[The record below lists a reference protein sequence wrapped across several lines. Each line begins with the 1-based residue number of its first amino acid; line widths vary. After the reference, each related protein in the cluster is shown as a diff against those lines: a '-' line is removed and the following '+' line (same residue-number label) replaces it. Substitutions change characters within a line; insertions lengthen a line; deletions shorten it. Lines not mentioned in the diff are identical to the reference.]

1 MFPVILFSLKIIR
14 SGFGSYGGK
23 HSCIK
28 FWIGDF
34 SMDNNVLKN
43 EDITE
48 KVIAF
53 NLRQSYRANMTETE
67 LYDCTRGCWKISLE
81 NARQCAYA
89 FSVYENTIKEV
100 YKIEKWLSAEELQR
114 ETVPNGQNES
124 GRYGFEGRI
133 AEEIRDKYLGK
144 SLENICKKGQYSFK
158 YLPVHDKNND
168 EVIEE
173 IQKIEKEVA
182 PLNIDE
188 ESKKAIV
195 NVRVNQGKF
204 RDLLLKRYNNKCCLC
219 AVKNQ
224 KFLIASH
231 IKPWAKSEP
240 NEKADI
246 NNGFLM
252 CPNHDRLFD
261 KGYIT
266 FGDDGTII
274 ISDKLKKNDWI
285 FLNVDSKM
293 HIEQLTKGNKEYLEF
308 HRKNIFEN

>member
-1 MFPVILFSLKIIR
+1 MNS
-14 SGFGSYGGK
+14 
-23 HSCIK
+23 
-28 FWIGDF
+28 
-34 SMDNNVLKN
+34 NVLKN

-48 KVIAF
+48 KIIAF
-53 NLRQSYRANMTETE
+53 NLRQSYRANMTEPE
-67 LYDCTRGCWKISLE
+67 LYDCTRGCWRISLE
-81 NARQCAYA
+81 NAQQCAYA
-89 FSVYENTIKEV
+89 FSVYENTVKEV

-114 ETVPNGQNES
+114 ETVPSEQDES
-124 GRYGFEGRI
+124 GRYGFEGEI
-133 AEEIRDKYLGK
+133 AEKEIRDKYLGK

-158 YLPVHDKNND
+158 YLPVYDKD
-168 EVIEE
+168 YDKVIEE
-173 IQKIEKEVA
+173 TQKIEKEVE

-219 AVKNQ
+219 AIKNQ

-231 IKPWAKSEP
+231 IKPWAKSELK
-240 NEKADI
+240 EKVDI
-246 NNGFLM
+246 DNGFLM

-266 FGDDGTII
+266 FDDDGTII
-274 ISDKLKKNDWI
+274 ISGKLEKNDRV

-293 HIEQLTKGNKEYLEF
+293 RIEQLTKGNKEYLEF
-308 HRKNIFEN
+308 HRKKVFNS

>member
-1 MFPVILFSLKIIR
+1 MNS
-14 SGFGSYGGK
+14 
-23 HSCIK
+23 
-28 FWIGDF
+28 
-34 SMDNNVLKN
+34 NVLKN

-48 KVIAF
+48 KIIAF
-53 NLRQSYRANMTETE
+53 NLCKSYHENLKKNE
-67 LYDCTRGCWKISLE
+67 LYDRTRGCWKISLKK
-81 NARQCAYA
+81 AQQCTYA
-89 FSVYENTIKEV
+89 FSVYQNIIRGV
-100 YKIEKWLSAEELQR
+100 YKIEKWLPAEELQR
-114 ETVPNGQNES
+114 ETVPNEQGES
-124 GRYGFEGRI
+124 GRYGFEGTP
-133 AEEIRDKYLGK
+133 AEPEIQDKYLNK
-144 SLENICKKGQYSFK
+144 SLENICKKGQYRFK

-173 IQKIEKEVA
+173 TQKIEKEVE

-204 RDLLLKRYNNKCCLC
+204 RDLLLKRYNSKCCLC
-219 AVKNQ
+219 AVTNQ

-240 NEKADI
+240 KEKADI
-246 NNGFLM
+246 DNGFLM

-266 FGDDGTII
+266 FNDDGTII
-274 ISDKLKKNDWI
+274 ISSKLSKDDCM

-293 HIEQLTKGNKEYLEF
+293 HIEQLTKGNKKYLEF
-308 HRKNIFEN
+308 HRKKVFDS